1 MYNVIAQCYNHI
13 YKDKG
18 KPPERKVHR
27 MKRKVMSY
35 PMYNGR
41 MSGEYITGEFE
52 GSTIEELF
60 QKAREAAVDFFG
72 DTQYC
77 QIIVQT
83 KREVER

>member
-1 MYNVIAQCYNHI
+1 M
-13 YKDKG
+13 G
-18 KPPERKVHR
+18 RKQT
-27 MKRKVMSY
+27 KKVMSF

-41 MSGEYITGEFE
+41 ISGEYITGEFE

-83 KREVER
+83 KRKVEKNGSI